1 VIAGAGS
8 LGQHLA
14 KSLMDLPWLGIRFL
28 GFFDD
33 HKLEEKTSLPGEPH
47 VHPVMGDLD
56 GMVTFV
62 RNYQVNMVYLA
73 LPLRAQ
79 ARLRGIIEK
88 LQDTTA
94 SVYFAPD
101 TFIFSWSSP
110 VSPTCGA
117 FPSSR
122 SGRPHFLASTPC

>member
-1 VIAGAGS
+1 
-8 LGQHLA
+8 
-14 KSLMDLPWLGIRFL
+14 
-28 GFFDD
+28 
-33 HKLEEKTSLPGEPH
+33 
-47 VHPVMGDLD
+47 MGDLD

-79 ARLRGIIEK
+79 ARLWGIIEK

-101 TFIFSWSSP
+101 VFIFSLFQSSLTDLRGIP
-110 VSPTCGA
+110 LISLWETPFFGVNA
-117 FPSSR
+117 MLKR
-122 SGRPHFLASTPC
+122 ILDVVLASFLLVCTAPLFVLLALGVKLTSPGPVFFKQRRYGLEG